1 MNRVKDI
8 SGILFL
14 ALDFARKKR
23 YSGWPDQQ
31 RTKVVEDT
39 KSALFGNGNALKKN
53 YSMFWFVSR
62 EKN

>member
-1 MNRVKDI
+1 
-8 SGILFL
+8 L

-39 KSALFGNGNALKKN
+39 KSALFGDGNALEKN
-53 YSMFWFVSR
+53 IPSSGLWSR